1 LLIFKGSEITSRK
14 NREKFHPMNPSF
26 FNNNDT
32 ICALS
37 TPAGTG
43 AIGIIRLSGPGA
55 ISICDQF
62 FQPKSADFEL
72 EKASSHTVHFGR
84 ISDGET
90 LIDEVLVSIF
100 RNPHSYTGQ
109 DIIEIS
115 CHGSEYIQR
124 KIIELL
130 LSGGAR
136 LAEPGEFT
144 LRAFMNGKFDLSQ
157 AEAVADLIASN
168 SESSHRLAMSQMRG
182 GFSLKIG
189 ELRARLI
196 DFASLI
202 ELELDFSEEDVE
214 FADRTALFNLLE
226 TIKAEIISLKSSF
239 ALGNVMK
246 HGIPVAIVG
255 KPNVGRS
262 TLLNALLNEER
273 AIVSEIPGTTR
284 DTIEDSINFQGVTFR
299 FIDTAGL
306 RFSDDTIEIIGIGRT
321 YEKMNQA
328 SVVLYVFDI
337 NTTTEKEIDLAIA
350 DIRVQLDD
358 PDKQIIPIA
367 NKTDMLT
374 TAPHSFKKLVEL
386 DTLFISAKRN
396 ENINL
401 IIERLLNSSH
411 SGEIGDQTIVYSL
424 RHFEALTR
432 AAQSIE
438 SIEQGFADGIPSD
451 LIAIDIRQALHHL
464 GTITGEVT
472 TDELL
477 GNIFGKFCIGK

>member
-1 LLIFKGSEITSRK
+1 
-14 NREKFHPMNPSF
+14 MNIDFLSSV
-26 FNNNDT
+26 DT

-37 TPAGTG
+37 TPAGSG
-43 AIGIIRLSGPGA
+43 AIALIRLSGSQAVEYTSGIFKPKRTASLLEEVESHKA
-55 ISICDQF
+55 I
-62 FQPKSADFEL
+62 
-72 EKASSHTVHFGR
+72 FGN
-84 ISDGET
+84 IEFNGK
-90 LIDEVLVSIF
+90 LIDEVLVTVF
-100 RNPHSYTGQ
+100 RNPHSYTGE
-109 DIIEIS
+109 DVVEIS
-115 CHGSEYIQR
+115 CHGSVYIQQ
-124 KIIELL
+124 KILELL
-130 LSGGAR
+130 LSAGAR

-144 LRAFMNGKFDLSQ
+144 MRAFMNGRFDLSQ

-168 SESSHRLAMSQMRG
+168 SEASHRLAISQMRG
-182 GFSLKIG
+182 GFSIKIG
-189 ELRARLI
+189 DLRAKLV

-202 ELELDFSEEDVE
+202 ELELDFAEEDVE
-214 FADRTALFNLLE
+214 FADRTALFKLLE
-226 TIKAEIISLKSSF
+226 TIKTEIESLKSSF
-239 ALGNVMK
+239 SLGNVMK
-246 HGIPVAIVG
+246 HGIPVAIAGKTNVG
-255 KPNVGRS
+255 KS

-284 DTIEDSINFQGVTFR
+284 DAIEDTISIQGVTFR

-306 RFSDDTIEIIGIGRT
+306 RHTEDTIENIGIERT

-337 NTTTEKEIDLAIA
+337 TTASEQEIDDAIA
-350 DIRVQLDD
+350 EIRILLEDSE
-358 PDKQIIPIA
+358 KQIIPIA
-367 NKTDMLT
+367 NKTDMLMES
-374 TAPHSFKKLVEL
+374 PHSFKKLVEL

-401 IIERLLNSSH
+401 ITDRLLSSAH
-411 SGEIGDQTIVYSL
+411 YGETGDQTIVYSL

-438 SIEQGFADGIPSD
+438 SIEKGFAENVPSD

-472 TDELL
+472 SEELL

>member
-1 LLIFKGSEITSRK
+1 
-14 NREKFHPMNPSF
+14 MNPAL
-26 FNNNDT
+26 FNISDT

-37 TPAGTG
+37 TPAGSG
-43 AIGIIRLSGPGA
+43 AIGIIRLSGPDA
-55 ISICDQF
+55 IALCLKYF
-62 FQPKSADFEL
+62 KSKNSSFDL
-72 EKASSHTVHFGR
+72 DKAASHTIHFGR
-84 ISDGET
+84 ISENNV
-90 LIDEVLVSIF
+90 LIDEVLVSVF

-109 DIIEIS
+109 DIVEIS
-115 CHGSEYIQR
+115 CHGSVYIQR

-130 LSGGAR
+130 LSAGAR

-144 LRAFMNGKFDLSQ
+144 LRAFLNGKFDLSQ

-189 ELRARLI
+189 ELRARLV

-214 FADRTALFNLLE
+214 FADRTALFQLLE
-226 TIKAEIISLKSSF
+226 TIKTEIESLKSSF

-246 HGIPVAIVG
+246 HGIPVAIAG
-255 KPNVGRS
+255 KPNVGKS

-284 DTIEDSINFQGVTFR
+284 DAIEDTISIQGVTFR

-306 RFSDDTIEIIGIGRT
+306 RHTEDTIESIGIGRT

-337 NTTTEKEIDLAIA
+337 NTTTEKEIDEAIA
-350 DIRVQLDD
+350 DIRQQLDD
-358 PDKQIIPIA
+358 PGKQIIPVA
-367 NKTDMLT
+367 NKTDMLLA
-374 TAPHSFKKLVEL
+374 APHSFKKLVEL
-386 DTLFISAKRN
+386 DTLFVSAKRD

-401 IIERLLNSSH
+401 ITERLLKSAH
-411 SGEIGDQTIVYSL
+411 SGETNDQTIVYSL

-432 AAQSIE
+432 TAQSIE
-438 SIEQGFADGIPSD
+438 SIEKGFADNIPSD
-451 LIAIDIRQALHHL
+451 LIAIDIRQALYHL
-464 GTITGEVT
+464 GSITGEVT
-472 TDELL
+472 TEELL

>member
-1 LLIFKGSEITSRK
+1 
-14 NREKFHPMNPSF
+14 MNPALF
-26 FNNNDT
+26 DLNDT

-43 AIGIIRLSGPGA
+43 AIGIIRLSGPD
-55 ISICDQF
+55 SIDLCRKF
-62 FQPKSADFEL
+62 FTSGNKEINL
-72 EKASSHTVHFGR
+72 EKVPSHTVHFGKF
-84 ISDGET
+84 SDGDF
-90 LIDEVLVSIF
+90 LIDEVLVTVF
-100 RNPHSYTGQ
+100 RNPHSYNGQ
-109 DIIEIS
+109 DIVEIS
-115 CHGSEYIQR
+115 CHGSVYIQQR
-124 KIIELL
+124 ILELL
-130 LSGGAR
+130 LTAGAR

-144 LRAFMNGKFDLSQ
+144 LRAFLNGKFDLSQ

-182 GFSLKIG
+182 GFSHKIG

-214 FADRTALFNLLE
+214 FADRTALFQLLE
-226 TIKAEIISLKSSF
+226 KIKSEIDNLKSSF

-255 KPNVGRS
+255 KPNVGKS

-284 DTIEDSINFQGVTFR
+284 DAIEDTISIQGVTFR

-306 RFSDDTIEIIGIGRT
+306 RHTEDTIENMGIDRT

-337 NTTTEKEIDLAIA
+337 TTASEKEIDEAIA

-358 PDKQIIPIA
+358 PQKQIIPVA
-367 NKTDMLT
+367 NKTDMLME
-374 TAPHSFKKLVEL
+374 APHSFKKLVEL
-386 DTLFISAKRN
+386 DTLFVSAKRN

-401 IIERLLNSSH
+401 ITERLLKSVH
-411 SGEIGDQTIVYSL
+411 SGETGDQTIVYSL

-432 AAQSIE
+432 AGQSIE
-438 SIEQGFADGIPSD
+438 SIEKGFADNVPSD
-451 LIAIDIRQALHHL
+451 LIATDIRQALYHL
-464 GTITGEVT
+464 GAITGEVT

>member
-1 LLIFKGSEITSRK
+1 
-14 NREKFHPMNPSF
+14 MNPSF
-26 FNNNDT
+26 FNTSDT

-43 AIGIIRLSGPGA
+43 AIGIIRLSGPEA
-55 ISICDQF
+55 ISICNNLF
-62 FQPKSADFEL
+62 EAKSADFEF
-72 EKASSHTVHFGR
+72 EKVASHTVHFGR
-84 ISDGET
+84 ISDGDT

-100 RNPHSYTGQ
+100 RNPHSYTGE

-115 CHGSEYIQR
+115 CHGSVYIQR
-124 KIIELL
+124 KILELL

-144 LRAFMNGKFDLSQ
+144 LRAFLNGKFDLSQ

-214 FADRTALFNLLE
+214 FADRTALYKLLE
-226 TIKAEIISLKSSF
+226 TIKAEIESLKSSF

-246 HGIPVAIVG
+246 HGIPVAIAG
-255 KPNVGRS
+255 KPNVGKS
-262 TLLNALLNEER
+262 TLLNALLNEEK
-273 AIVSEIPGTTR
+273 ALVSEIPGTTR
-284 DTIEDSINFQGVTFR
+284 DAIEDTISIQGVTFR

-306 RFSDDTIEIIGIGRT
+306 RHSEDTVENMGIERT

-337 NTTTEKEIDLAIA
+337 TTASEKEIDGAID
-350 DIRVQLDD
+350 DIRAQLDD
-358 PDKQIIPIA
+358 PQKQIIPVA
-367 NKTDMLT
+367 NKTDMLLQ
-374 TAPHSFKKLVEL
+374 APHSFKRLVEL
-386 DTLFISAKRN
+386 DTLFVSAKRN

-401 IIERLLNSSH
+401 ITERLLESAH
-411 SGEIGDQTIVYSL
+411 SGESGDQTIVYSL

-438 SIEQGFADGIPSD
+438 SIEQGFADHIPSD

>member
-1 LLIFKGSEITSRK
+1 
-14 NREKFHPMNPSF
+14 MNPAL
-26 FNNNDT
+26 FNINDT

-43 AIGIIRLSGPGA
+43 AIGVIRLSGPDSVA
-55 ISICDQF
+55 LIRKF
-62 FQPKSADFEL
+62 FKSGKAAADP
-72 EKASSHTVHFGR
+72 EKVPSHTAHFGKF
-84 ISDGET
+84 IDEDQ
-90 LIDEVLVSIF
+90 LIDEVLVTVF
-100 RNPHSYTGQ
+100 RNPHSYNGQ
-109 DIIEIS
+109 DIVEIS
-115 CHGSEYIQR
+115 CHGSVYIQQR
-124 KIIELL
+124 ILELL
-130 LSGGAR
+130 LSAGAR
-136 LAEPGEFT
+136 LAQRGEFT
-144 LRAFMNGKFDLSQ
+144 LRGFLNGKFDLSQ

-182 GFSLKIG
+182 GFSHKIG
-189 ELRARLI
+189 ELRARLV

-214 FADRTALFNLLE
+214 FADRTALFQLLE
-226 TIKAEIISLKSSF
+226 KIKVEIISLKSSF

-246 HGIPVAIVG
+246 QGIPVAIVG
-255 KPNVGRS
+255 KPNVGKS

-284 DTIEDSINFQGVTFR
+284 DSIEDTISIQGVTFR

-306 RFSDDTIEIIGIGRT
+306 RHSIDVIENIGIGRT

-328 SVVLYVFDI
+328 SVVLYTFDI
-337 NTTTEKEIDLAIA
+337 TSATEKEIDQAIA
-350 DIRVQLDD
+350 DIRVQLED
-358 PDKQIIPIA
+358 PEKQIIPVA

-374 TAPHSFKKLVEL
+374 EAPHSFKRLVEL
-386 DTLFISAKRN
+386 DTLFVSAKRN

-401 IIERLLNSSH
+401 ITERLLKSAH
-411 SGEIGDQTIVYSL
+411 LGETGDQTIVYSL
-424 RHFEALTR
+424 RHYEALTR

-438 SIEQGFADGIPSD
+438 SIEKGFADNIPSD
-451 LIAIDIRQALHHL
+451 LIATDIRQALHHL
-464 GTITGEVT
+464 GSITGEVT